1 MTHLAPF
8 ITAAVDPAGGAA
20 AKEVIGATAG
30 ALVATSLLFAL
41 AFGHRAGRTRLL
53 AVASERAGKIGG
65 LPPWAA
71 LPSVLATSSLIVAL
85 LGMYWDISLHIDN
98 GRDPGPLA
106 NPAHYLILFGLFG
119 IFAAGF
125 LAMTIPLEKPCPT
138 ALRIYDGWHAPL
150 GGIVLAACGG
160 FALIGF
166 PLDDG
171 WHRLFG
177 QDVTLWGPTH
187 LMLIGGASVSLVG
200 IGILLAEGTRSLRG
214 DESDGRGS
222 LWLTLRRASL
232 AGGFLIGLSTFQAEF
247 DFGVPQFDFL
257 FQPML
262 IALAAGI
269 GLISARMWGGAGSAV
284 GAVAF
289 FWLIRGFVSLM
300 VAGVWGES
308 TPHIPLYVAEALI
321 VEATAAVLL
330 ARRPRPLLFGV
341 TAGVLIGTLGTAA
354 EWGWSHVW
362 MPLPWPTTLLPEV
375 AVVTILAGLGGGLL
389 GTFIGSSLRVR
400 PLPYPRHARVV
411 WPLAG
416 ALVAGLIGFGLLTS
430 PQHGVSGRVQL
441 EDASGSGG
449 RAVNATV
456 TVDPPSAADDAKWFT
471 ATAWQGGG
479 LVVNRLE
486 RVRPGVYRTT
496 QPLPV
501 HGSWKTELRLHKGR
515 SLTAVPVYLPNDP
528 AIPAKET
535 PARPAF
541 ERAFVRDKDILQREA
556 KTGAPA
562 VTVAAYGVVLAITL
576 AILGLI
582 AWALVRLTTVTDDQT
597 APPASGR
604 EPFRR
609 KPAAGKPV
617 PTA

>member
-1 MTHLAPF
+1 MMQTSILLAQSN
-8 ITAAVDPAGGAA
+8 PAGGAA
-20 AKEVIGATAG
+20 TKEVIGATAG
-30 ALVATSLLFAL
+30 ALVATTLLFAL
-41 AFGHRAGRTRLL
+41 GFGHRAGRTRLL
-53 AVASERAGKIGG
+53 ARAAEHAGKIGG

-71 LPSVLATSSLIVAL
+71 LPSVAATSSLIVAL

-125 LAMTIPLEKPCPT
+125 LAMAIPTEKPCPT
-138 ALRIYDGWHAPL
+138 ALRIYGDWYAPL

-187 LMLIGGASVSLVG
+187 LMLIGGAALSLVG
-200 IGILLAEGTRSLRG
+200 IGILLAEGMRSLRG
-214 DESDGRGS
+214 ANYEDRGS
-222 LWLTLRRASL
+222 ALLMLRRASL

-269 GLISARMWGGAGSAV
+269 GLVSARMWGGAGGAI

-321 VEATAAVLL
+321 VEATAVALL
-330 ARRPRPLLFGV
+330 ARRPLLFGA
-341 TAGVLIGTLGTAA
+341 TAGVLIGTLGTAV

-362 MPLPWPTTLLPEV
+362 MPLPWPTSLLPEV
-375 AVVTILAGLGGGLL
+375 VVVTILAGLGGGLV
-389 GTFIGSSLRVR
+389 GTFIGSSLLVR
-400 PLPYPRHARVV
+400 PQPFPHRARLV

-430 PQHGVSGRVQL
+430 PQQGASARVQL
-441 EDASGSGG
+441 QDVPGGGG
-449 RAVNATV
+449 RSVNATV
-456 TVDPPSAADDAKWFT
+456 SVDPPSATENAKWFT

-479 LVVNRLE
+479 LVVDRLE

-496 QPLPV
+496 RPLPV

-515 SLTAVPVYLPNDP
+515 SLVGLPVYLPDDP
-528 AIPAKET
+528 AIPARGT

-541 ERAFVRDKDILQREA
+541 QRAFVRDKDILQREA
-556 KTGAPA
+556 KTGSPA
-562 VTVAAYGVVLAITL
+562 VTLVAYGVVLLITL
-576 AILGLI
+576 SILGLI
-582 AWALVRLTTVTDDQT
+582 AWALVRLGTVTDDQP
-597 APPASGR
+597 APPTSGR

-609 KPAAGKPV
+609 KPAAGEPV
-617 PTA
+617 PAA

>member
-1 MTHLAPF
+1 
-8 ITAAVDPAGGAA
+8 
-20 AKEVIGATAG
+20 
-30 ALVATSLLFAL
+30 
-41 AFGHRAGRTRLL
+41 
-53 AVASERAGKIGG
+53 
-65 LPPWAA
+65 
-71 LPSVLATSSLIVAL
+71 
-85 LGMYWDISLHIDN
+85 
-98 GRDPGPLA
+98 
-106 NPAHYLILFGLFG
+106 
-119 IFAAGF
+119 
-125 LAMTIPLEKPCPT
+125 
-138 ALRIYDGWHAPL
+138 
-150 GGIVLAACGG
+150 
-160 FALIGF
+160 
-166 PLDDG
+166 
-171 WHRLFG
+171 
-177 QDVTLWGPTH
+177 
-187 LMLIGGASVSLVG
+187 
-200 IGILLAEGTRSLRG
+200 
-214 DESDGRGS
+214 
-222 LWLTLRRASL
+222 
-232 AGGFLIGLSTFQAEF
+232 
-247 DFGVPQFDFL
+247 
-257 FQPML
+257 
-262 IALAAGI
+262 
-269 GLISARMWGGAGSAV
+269 
-284 GAVAF
+284 
-289 FWLIRGFVSLM
+289 
-300 VAGVWGES
+300 
-308 TPHIPLYVAEALI
+308 
-321 VEATAAVLL
+321 
-330 ARRPRPLLFGV
+330 
-341 TAGVLIGTLGTAA
+341 
-354 EWGWSHVW
+354 
-362 MPLPWPTTLLPEV
+362 
-375 AVVTILAGLGGGLL
+375 
-389 GTFIGSSLRVR
+389 
-400 PLPYPRHARVV
+400 
-411 WPLAG
+411 
-416 ALVAGLIGFGLLTS
+416 VAGLIGFGLLTS